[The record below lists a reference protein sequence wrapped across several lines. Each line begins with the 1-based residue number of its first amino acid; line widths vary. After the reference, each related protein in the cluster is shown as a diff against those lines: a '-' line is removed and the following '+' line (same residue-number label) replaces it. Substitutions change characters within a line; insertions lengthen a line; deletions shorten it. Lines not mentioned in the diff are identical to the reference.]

1 MTALELRLGVQDLM
15 HLVQHGWQEMRAKL
29 HEAQGNAA
37 ARPAPPVDAYKVLG
51 ISTSAT
57 SQQIRTAFR

>member
-1 MTALELRLGVQDLM
+1 MTALELPMGMQDLM

-37 ARPAPPVDAYKVLG
+37 TRPAPLVDTYKVLG
-51 ISTSAT
+51 VSTSAT